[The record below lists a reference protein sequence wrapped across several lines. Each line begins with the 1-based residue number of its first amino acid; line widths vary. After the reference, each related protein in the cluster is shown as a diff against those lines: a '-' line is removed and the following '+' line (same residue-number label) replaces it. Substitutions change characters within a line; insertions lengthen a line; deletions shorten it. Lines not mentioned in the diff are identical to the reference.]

1 MVDLLAGAQNVSFDL
16 EPTIHEINV
25 VSSLSEALSTSTASA
40 VGLDPDK
47 LFVAAL
53 DSACNRSCAGAEW
66 LAHMKDALEKA
77 PEPIR
82 SLVAE
87 KPCRDYFRF
96 GNGGVLESLRRLRI
110 PVLVQNQVVLLWLAE
125 MPCASLGC
133 LLGKDFL
140 ESLGATLDF
149 PSKKVQLRYVSDG
162 WIPLSKMRAGHFSM
176 NLLPKPLSSWPTL
189 TSQSWHVVGVGGCCE
204 VQCEGRVSWKAR
216 NRLVDLSSDADGDL
230 NMVVHYIPEF
240 FSSSKAW
247 MPVEDAAQPV
257 RRPHPGGVAMAAPP
271 TSTAGEENMA
281 LEGRDALAGSTTFPS
296 LHAGAFASGDDFGGV
311 ESSAEGHW

>member
-1 MVDLLAGAQNVSFDL
+1 M
-16 EPTIHEINV
+16 
-25 VSSLSEALSTSTASA
+25 VSSLSEALSTSAASA

-66 LAHMKDALEKA
+66 LAHMKDALERA

-125 MPCASLGC
+125 IPCASLGC

-140 ESLGATLDF
+140 ERELRGDFGLSLQEGATQ
-149 PSKKVQLRYVSDG
+149 VCQ
-162 WIPLSKMRAGHFSM
+162 
-176 NLLPKPLSSWPTL
+176 
-189 TSQSWHVVGVGGCCE
+189 
-204 VQCEGRVSWKAR
+204 
-216 NRLVDLSSDADGDL
+216 
-230 NMVVHYIPEF
+230 
-240 FSSSKAW
+240 
-247 MPVEDAAQPV
+247 
-257 RRPHPGGVAMAAPP
+257 
-271 TSTAGEENMA
+271 
-281 LEGRDALAGSTTFPS
+281 
-296 LHAGAFASGDDFGGV
+296 
-311 ESSAEGHW
+311 

>member
-1 MVDLLAGAQNVSFDL
+1 MNVVDLLAQTQNVSFDL
-16 EPTIHEINV
+16 EPTIHEIHV
-25 VSSLSEALSTSTASA
+25 VSSLSEALSTSTAGA

-66 LAHMKDALEKA
+66 LAHMKDALE
-77 PEPIR
+77 EHIR
-82 SLVAE
+82 SLVDE

-125 MPCASLGC
+125 IPCASLGC

-176 NLLPKPLSSWPTL
+176 NLLPKPLTSWPTL

-204 VQCEGRVSWKAR
+204 VQCEGRVSWKAH
-216 NRLVDLSSDADGDL
+216 NRLVDRSSDAEL
-230 NMVVHYIPEF
+230 EHVC
-240 FSSSKAW
+240 AL
-247 MPVEDAAQPV
+247 
-257 RRPHPGGVAMAAPP
+257 HPGVLQLKQG
-271 TSTAGEENMA
+271 
-281 LEGRDALAGSTTFPS
+281 LDA
-296 LHAGAFASGDDFGGV
+296 
-311 ESSAEGHW
+311 